1 MEIRLS
7 VVDPARSALTV
18 DVRVLAPAGSTL
30 ADVADELLAAV
41 GREGQELPLFS
52 DGEQLP
58 PDAPLGEEPLLEGA
72 LLSVGRA
79 GGPAGRLAGTVGG
92 FLELHSVGGPDAG
105 LVYRLTP
112 GSTGSAGPARRCSP
126 STTPTSPASTPS
138 CRSPRPASPCATS
151 APPTAPLV
159 DGRRL
164 GEQPVALT
172 ERSRLLVGSTTLKL
186 RVPRAEQAAAVV
198 RDGLVEV
205 NRSPRIVPPVQAVTL
220 QRPAP
225 PPPRRTVRVPVVAMV
240 VPLVLAVP
248 LALLLGSWY
257 YLLFGLLSPLM
268 LLGNLVSDHLG
279 GSKEH
284 RAAAAAYEAERARVD
299 DQLRDAVVV
308 EGLRRRAGAPDAA
321 ELLRIATG
329 VLQRIWERHTT
340 DHDFLQLRVGT
351 ATLPSRIT
359 VLPPAG
365 AAAAGVRTDGPAP
378 DHPLIDDVPVMLPL
392 ADLGVVGVAGHRP
405 RVIALTRSLL
415 GQVATLH
422 SPRHVALVVL
432 AADLSSRA
440 GATTLVT
447 PGADWA
453 WTSWLPHTRPTS
465 GGADGLGDGAAAL
478 VGVDDD
484 QRRRRV
490 AELVALLD
498 ARLAQARPVAGE
510 HRRFTGR
517 HVVVLL
523 DGAQRLRTL
532 PGVARLLDQGPSVGI
547 TAICLDA
554 DPAQLPVECRGTV
567 LVSGEVAT
575 RLRVASA
582 GSAPVDDVV
591 ADLVAERWAHRLAR
605 GLAPLRDATPQA
617 GSGLPDQVRLLD
629 LVAPDGPLTA
639 EAVARRWDEQP
650 RGTTTVLGVGA
661 GGPVSIDL
669 RRDGPH
675 ALVAGT
681 TGAGKSEL
689 LQTLVAGLALANRPD
704 ELSFVLIDYKG
715 GSAFAQCARLPHTV
729 GLVTDLDA
737 ALTAR
742 ALESLG
748 AEVGRRERVLA
759 AAGASDLDAY
769 LALRDAA
776 GSALPALPRLVLV
789 VDEFRVLSEELPDFV
804 SGLVRLAAVGRS
816 LGLHLV
822 LATQRPA
829 GVVSAEIKANTN
841 LRVALRVQE
850 PADSLDV
857 VDSPLAASLPVTAPG
872 RALLRRGSDA
882 PVELQ
887 TARVAGPSGAGPAQ
901 VAVQRLRW
909 ARAGDLLPAAQTAAA
924 DDARTD
930 LAHLVEVLAEA
941 ADQARGRD
949 GTEVP
954 PSPWLPPLPDA
965 VRLDALDPPPASD
978 GGLVLPYGLL
988 DEPARQ
994 RRGTAAWDLLADGP
1008 LAVVGGTRSGRTT
1021 LVRALLAS
1029 LARSV
1034 GPADGW
1040 AYVLDGGGALGA
1052 AAALPHVGAV
1062 VARDDTERALRVV
1075 DLLQEEVARRQ
1086 AVLAAQQASDLR
1098 EQRTGA
1104 AARGERP
1111 LPWVVLVVD
1120 GWESVQQAAEQ
1131 AGALRLVD
1139 GLLHLLRQGPA
1150 AGVLAVVTGGRGVLA
1165 GQVGAA
1171 LPSRVV
1177 LRTADAGD
1185 AVMAGVPS
1193 RAVPSTWPPGRA
1205 LLLRDDAVL
1214 QAQVALL
1221 ADDPSGS
1228 AQAAALAALA
1238 VPPKNATADDAST
1251 TTGVTGGPP
1260 DVPALPVQVALADVL
1275 AQVAGRAGPTWLPL
1289 GVGGPRVT
1297 PQGWDPAR
1305 QGPVLLVAGH
1315 PGSGRS
1321 TVLASLAV
1329 AALAGGRPVV
1339 AVSGRRSALQQVPGV
1354 SPGRPGGRRCPRAGR
1369 RRRARRRHPRAG
1381 AGRRRRHPRR
1391 DGGGAGADVPGLL
1404 AHRPPRPVHP
1414 GGGRRR
1420 GRLHPGAADPVRRP
1434 RRAAAPPRRGP
1445 AARPGGTHRRRP
1457 ARRPPRPHRR
1467 ARPRA
1472 RGAGAA
1478 RCVDPSAGVPAV
1490 IYRGDRHGPHPD
1502 ARPGA
1507 RSGPGHRQGA
1517 R

>member
-18 DVRVLAPAGSTL
+18 DVRVLAPDGTTL
-30 ADVADELLAAV
+30 ADVADDLLAAV
-41 GREGQELPLFS
+41 GREGQELPLFC

-58 PDAPLGEEPLLEGA
+58 PDAPLGAEPLLEGA

-112 GSTGSAGPARRCSP
+112 GGHRIGRAGEAVLTVDDPDVSRVHAELSVTPAGITVRDLGSTNG
-126 STTPTSPASTPS
+126 TV
-138 CRSPRPASPCATS
+138 
-151 APPTAPLV
+151 V

-164 GEQPVALT
+164 GDQPVALT

-198 RDGLVEV
+198 RAGLVEV

-268 LLGNLVSDHLG
+268 LLGNLVGDHVG
-279 GSKEH
+279 GGKEH
-284 RAAAAAYEAERARVD
+284 RAATAAYEAERARVD
-299 DQLRDAVVV
+299 EQLRDAVVV

-392 ADLGVVGVAGHRP
+392 ADLGVLGVAGHRP

-415 GQVATLH
+415 GQLATLH

-432 AADLSSRA
+432 AADLSSRP
-440 GATTLVT
+440 GATGLVT

-453 WTSWLPHTRPTS
+453 WTAWLPHTRSTS

-498 ARLAQARPVAGE
+498 ARLEQARPVAGE
-510 HRRFTGR
+510 NRRFTGR

-532 PGVARLLDQGPSVGI
+532 PGVARLLDQGQSVGI

-617 GSGLPDQVRLLD
+617 GSGLPHQVRLLD
-629 LVAPDGPLTA
+629 LVAPDGPLTP
-639 EAVARRWDEQP
+639 EAVLSRWDDQP

-661 GGPVSIDL
+661 GGPVAVDL

-729 GLVTDLDA
+729 GMVTDLDA

-789 VDEFRVLSEELPDFV
+789 VDEFRVLAEELPDFV

-841 LRVALRVQE
+841 LRIALRVQD
-850 PADSLDV
+850 ASDSLDV
-857 VDSPLAASLPVTAPG
+857 VDSPHAASLPVTAPG

-887 TARVAGPSGAGPAQ
+887 TARVAGASGAGPTQ
-901 VAVQRLRW
+901 VTVQRLQW
-909 ARAGDLLPAAQTAAA
+909 ARAGDPLPATQAAVA

-930 LAHLVEVLAEA
+930 LAHLVEVLAGA
-941 ADQARGRD
+941 ADQVREQD
-949 GTEVP
+949 GVEVP

-965 VRLDALDPPPASD
+965 VRLDALDPSAAAD

-994 RRGTAAWDLLADGP
+994 RRGAAAWDLLADGP

-1029 LARSV
+1029 LARTA

-1052 AAALPHVGAV
+1052 AATLPHVGAV

-1098 EQRTGA
+1098 EHRTGA
-1104 AARGERP
+1104 TARGEQP
-1111 LPWVVLVVD
+1111 MPWVVLVVD

-1150 AGVLAVVTGGRGVLA
+1150 AGVLTVVTGGRAVLS

-1171 LPSRVV
+1171 LPTRLV
-1177 LRTADAGD
+1177 LRTTDVGD

-1205 LLLRDDAVL
+1205 LLLRDDTVL

-1221 ADDPSGS
+1221 TDDPSGS
-1228 AQAAALAALA
+1228 SQAAALAALA
-1238 VPPKNATADDAST
+1238 AGTAAPGD
-1251 TTGVTGGPP
+1251 GTGGPP

-1275 AQVAGRAGPTWLPL
+1275 ARVAGRAGPTWLPL

-1321 TVLASLAV
+1321 TALASLA
-1329 AALAGGRPVV
+1329 AGALAGGRPVV
-1339 AVSGRRSALQQVPGV
+1339 VVSGRRSPLQQVPGV
-1354 SPGRPGGRRCPRAGR
+1354 RLVDADDADALGRALEDARAAGTPGLVLVDDVDTLEATAVEPALTALVSALTAGHDPSAPAEAVAAAGSTPELLTRYGGLAVQLRRPG
-1369 RRRARRRHPRAG
+1369 
-1381 AGRRRRHPRR
+1381 
-1391 DGGGAGADVPGLL
+1391 VGLL
-1404 AHRPPRPVHP
+1404 
-1414 GGGRRR
+1414 
-1420 GRLHPGAADPVRRP
+1420 L
-1434 RRAAAPPRRGP
+1434 GP
-1445 AARPGGTHRRRP
+1445 AAPTDGDLLGVRLG
-1457 ARRPPRPHRR
+1457 
-1467 ARPRA
+1467 
-1472 RGAGAA
+1472 RGAVRVPGRGAL
-1478 RCVDPSAGVPAV
+1478 VQ
-1490 IYRGDRHGPHPD
+1490 RGAWIPLQVCLP
-1502 ARPGA
+1502 
-1507 RSGPGHRQGA
+1507 
-1517 R
+1517 